1 MKFLNGARK
10 FNGRLK
16 VGKKKK
22 QSLAALYIILVVT
35 TATIFLVRHFHIKNF
50 HIIEPGVLYTSGQP
64 RGMDY
69 TRLLYRY
76 HIATIVNVRPAS
88 ESREK
93 NWYNEEITWVRNNNV
108 KYIELPIEKA
118 NYLPRK
124 ETQDQFL
131 AIMAD
136 KNNLP
141 VLLHEGSG
149 EKRVPMLTAVWLIK
163 AQGYTAEETAEVVEE
178 INDDRKITEAESKF
192 IAQLAD

>member
-1 MKFLNGARK
+1 MAEE
-10 FNGRLK
+10 K

-22 QSLAALYIILVVT
+22 QSLAALYIILVAV
-35 TATIFLVRHFHIKNF
+35 AVIIFLVRHFHIKNF
-50 HIIEPGVLYTSGQP
+50 HIIEPGVLYISGQP

-69 TRLLYRY
+69 PRLLYRY

-108 KYIELPIEKA
+108 KYIELPIDKISG
-118 NYLPRK
+118 LPDK
-124 ETQDQFL
+124 DTQDEFL

-136 KNNLP
+136 KKNIP

-149 EKRVPMLTAVWLIK
+149 EQRVPMLTAVWLVK
-163 AQGYTAEETAEVVEE
+163 VKRYTAEKAIKAAEE
-178 INDDRKITEAESKF
+178 IHGDRIMTEAERKF
-192 IAQLAD
+192 IAELAK